1 MAELLKDTK
10 LTIKPNYRVFPLST
24 GLDYLSFVIYDGIYS
39 RVRKRIKKK
48 ECSVQVVILKESKE
62 KGKRLLLLSR
72 AIVCTVMGITCL
84 IH

>member
-1 MAELLKDTK
+1 MVGLLKDTK

-24 GLDYLSFVIYDGIYS
+24 GLDYLGFVIYDGIYS

-62 KGKRLLLLSR
+62 KRQEIMASIKGLLS
-72 AIVCTVMGITCL
+72 AL
-84 IH
+84 